1 MKILYGHSFTFFGQ
15 TERSYSTEQTRL
27 KVRSDPKVCNG
38 LKSSLKSFLKSSLKN
53 PKVPQGTPRYPKVP
67 QGTPGNPKEP
77 QEVTSNIAKKLHKN
91 ILYE

>member
-53 PKVPQGTPRYPKVP
+53 PKVPQGTP
-67 QGTPGNPKEP
+67 GNPKEP